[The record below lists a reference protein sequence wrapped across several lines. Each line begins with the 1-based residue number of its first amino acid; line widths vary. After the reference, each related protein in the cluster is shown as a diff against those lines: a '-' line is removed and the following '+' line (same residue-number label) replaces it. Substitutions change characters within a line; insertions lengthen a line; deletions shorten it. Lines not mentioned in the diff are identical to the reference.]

1 MKASRL
7 VLRFW
12 DYTLN
17 KSFASPPQVFETV
30 HACRVAIFG
39 MELVN
44 IIEKLHVG
52 SCMHNTGESFLH
64 MYENRSTCIRYV
76 LVYIYLFIYP
86 SSYLAIC
93 LSFYLLIQLPILPY
107 PILSYQSVD
116 LPINLIYLCILYI
129 LPALSILSI
138 YLPIDLSIYPSI
150 HLSIYPSIHPSIH
163 PSIPSIHHPSMHPPI
178 HPSIYVFA
186 YLSNYLSI

>member
-1 MKASRL
+1 MEASRL
-7 VLRFW
+7 VLSFW

-39 MELVN
+39 MELIN

-76 LVYIYLFIYP
+76 LVYTYLFTYP

-107 PILSYQSVD
+107 PILSYQSVG

-138 YLPIDLSIYPSI
+138 YLSTDRSI
-150 HLSIYPSIHPSIH
+150 HL
-163 PSIPSIHHPSMHPPI
+163 SMHPPI

-186 YLSNYLSI
+186 YLSNHLSI